1 MDAQGDLGETP
12 VVQDVQALAS
22 PDFYADMNEYLADG
36 TVELTI
42 AAVLSE
48 LNRGHEVQ
56 LVWFDRRSESGMYAF
71 RLRGT
76 DEFERI
82 YSLFGTAP
90 LCRADQ
96 SVPLLASM
104 IQETGSMRQLFVLP
118 AMDEAT
124 LTALCCLPGI
134 ADTGDADGVEAML
147 YEPAERFRYP
157 AARTRFLENCRQQL
171 GAAGVSLVVCGTVP
185 EQNAT
190 DAVRQCEKGGDAD
203 A

>member
-1 MDAQGDLGETP
+1 
-12 VVQDVQALAS
+12 
-22 PDFYADMNEYLADG
+22 
-36 TVELTI
+36 
-42 AAVLSE
+42 
-48 LNRGHEVQ
+48 
-56 LVWFDRRSESGMYAF
+56 MYAF

-134 ADTGDADGVEAML
+134 ADIGGADGVEALL
-147 YEPAERFRYP
+147 YEPDRTLPLPRRTHALP
-157 AARTRFLENCRQQL
+157 GKLPPTARRRRAYHWLSAGQCRSKMQPMP
-171 GAAGVSLVVCGTVP
+171 S
-185 EQNAT
+185 
-190 DAVRQCEKGGDAD
+190 GDAGKEAMPMPD
-203 A
+203 MKAKQRKQA